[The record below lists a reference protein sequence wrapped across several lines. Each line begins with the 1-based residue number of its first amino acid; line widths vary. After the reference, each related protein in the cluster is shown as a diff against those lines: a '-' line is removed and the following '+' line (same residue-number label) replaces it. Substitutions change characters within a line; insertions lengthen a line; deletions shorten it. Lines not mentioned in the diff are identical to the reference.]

1 MSRRS
6 PANQNKTPEQI
17 AQARI
22 AAQLAADVLTMI
34 APHIRAG
41 VSTAYL
47 DRLCN
52 EYIVNVQ
59 QAIPANVGYGGFPAT
74 VCSSVNHVVCHGIP
88 SEQQILKDG
97 DIINIDVAVIKDG
110 WFGDTSRMYYVG
122 EPSKA
127 ARKLV
132 ETTYAAMWAGIR
144 AVKPRATLGDVGFA
158 IQTVAEKAGYS
169 VVLDYCGH
177 GIGTIYHDDPQVAH
191 YGRPGQGVV
200 LKPGMLFTIE
210 PMINAGK
217 AATRELADGW
227 TVETRDKS
235 LSAQW
240 EHMVLVT
247 DTGFE
252 VLTLAPGETGAK
264 AQIPNPVPAAAE
276 PVVAAAAAPSAG

>member
-1 MSRRS
+1 MSSNRRN
-6 PANQNKTPEQI
+6 ANLIKTPEQMV
-17 AQARI
+17 QARV

-34 APHIRAG
+34 APHVKAG
-41 VSTAYL
+41 VTTAYL
-47 DRLCN
+47 DQLCN
-52 EYIVNVQ
+52 DYIVNVQ

-88 SEQQILKDG
+88 SADQVLKNG

-110 WFGDTSRMYYVG
+110 WHGDTSRMYYVG
-122 EPSKA
+122 EPSKPT
-127 ARKLV
+127 RKLV

-144 AVKPRATLGDVGFA
+144 AVKPKATLGDVGFA

-177 GIGTIYHDDPQVAH
+177 GIGMVYHEDPQVTH
-191 YGRPGQGVV
+191 YGRPGQGMV

-217 AATRELADGW
+217 AATKELSDGW

-240 EHMVLVT
+240 EHMVHVT
-247 DTGFE
+247 ETGFE

-264 AQIPNPVPAAAE
+264 ANIPNAVPAGVE
-276 PVVAAAAAPSAG
+276 PPSAA

>member
-1 MSRRS
+1 MSRRN
-6 PANQNKTPEQI
+6 ANLIKTPEQMV
-17 AQARI
+17 QARV

-34 APHIRAG
+34 APHVKAG
-41 VSTAYL
+41 VTTAYL
-47 DRLCN
+47 DQLCN
-52 EYIVNVQ
+52 DYIVNVQ

-88 SEQQILKDG
+88 SADQVLKNG

-110 WFGDTSRMYYVG
+110 WHGDTSRMYYVG
-122 EPSKA
+122 EPSKPT
-127 ARKLV
+127 RKLV

-144 AVKPRATLGDVGFA
+144 AVKPKATLGDVGFA

-177 GIGTIYHDDPQVAH
+177 GIGMVYHEDPQVTH
-191 YGRPGQGVV
+191 YGRPGQGLV

-217 AATRELADGW
+217 AATKELSDGW

-240 EHMVLVT
+240 EHMVHVT
-247 DTGFE
+247 ETGFE
-252 VLTLAPGETGAK
+252 VLTLAPGETGSK
-264 AQIPNPVPAAAE
+264 ANIPNAVPAGAE
-276 PVVAAAAAPSAG
+276 VSAG

>member
-1 MSRRS
+1 MSATRRN
-6 PANQNKTPEQI
+6 ANLIKTPEQMV
-17 AQARI
+17 QARV

-34 APHIRAG
+34 APHVKPG
-41 VSTAYL
+41 VTTAYL
-47 DRLCN
+47 DKLCN
-52 EYIVNVQ
+52 DYIVNVQ

-88 SEQQILKDG
+88 SETQVLKNG

-110 WFGDTSRMYYVG
+110 WHGDTSRMYYVG
-122 EPSKA
+122 EPSKQT
-127 ARKLV
+127 RKLV

-144 AVKPRATLGDVGFA
+144 AVKPKATLGDVGFA
-158 IQTVAEKAGYS
+158 IQSVAEKAGYS

-177 GIGTIYHDDPQVAH
+177 GIGQVYHEDPQVTH
-191 YGRPGQGVV
+191 YGRPGQGMV

-217 AATRELADGW
+217 AATKELSDGW

-240 EHMVLVT
+240 EHMVHVT
-247 DTGFE
+247 ETGFE

-264 AQIPNPVPAAAE
+264 ANIPNAE
-276 PVVAAAAAPSAG
+276 PAGVAAPSAA

>member
-1 MSRRS
+1 MSATRRN
-6 PANQNKTPEQI
+6 ANLIKTPEQMV
-17 AQARI
+17 QARV

-34 APHIRAG
+34 APHVKAG
-41 VSTAYL
+41 VTTAYL
-47 DRLCN
+47 DQLCN
-52 EYIVNVQ
+52 DYIVNVQ

-88 SEQQILKDG
+88 SADQVLKNG

-110 WFGDTSRMYYVG
+110 WHGDTSRMYYVG
-122 EPSKA
+122 EPSKPT
-127 ARKLV
+127 RKLV

-144 AVKPRATLGDVGFA
+144 AVKPKATLGDVGFA

-177 GIGTIYHDDPQVAH
+177 GIGMVYHEDPQVTH
-191 YGRPGQGVV
+191 YGRPGQGMV

-217 AATRELADGW
+217 AATKELSDGW

-240 EHMVLVT
+240 EHMVHVT
-247 DTGFE
+247 ETGFE
-252 VLTLAPGETGAK
+252 VLTLAPGETGSK
-264 AQIPNPVPAAAE
+264 ANIPNAVPAGVEPASAA
-276 PVVAAAAAPSAG
+276 

>member
-1 MSRRS
+1 MSRRN
-6 PANQNKTPEQI
+6 ANLIKTPEQMV
-17 AQARI
+17 QARV

-34 APHIRAG
+34 APHVKPG
-41 VSTAYL
+41 VTTAYL
-47 DRLCN
+47 DQLCN
-52 EYIVNVQ
+52 DYIVNVQ

-88 SEQQILKDG
+88 SAEQVLKDG

-110 WFGDTSRMYYVG
+110 WHGDTSRMYYVG
-122 EPSKA
+122 EPSKPT
-127 ARKLV
+127 RKLV

-144 AVKPRATLGDVGFA
+144 AVKPKATLGDVGFA

-177 GIGTIYHDDPQVAH
+177 GIGMVYHEDPQVTH
-191 YGRPGQGVV
+191 YGRPGQGMV

-217 AATRELADGW
+217 AATKELSDGW

-240 EHMVLVT
+240 EHMVHVT
-247 DTGFE
+247 ETGFE

-264 AQIPNPVPAAAE
+264 SQIPNAVPAGVEPASAA
-276 PVVAAAAAPSAG
+276 

>member
-1 MSRRS
+1 MSRPSRN
-6 PANQNKTPEQI
+6 ANLIKTPEQMV
-17 AQARI
+17 QARV

-34 APHIRAG
+34 APHVKPG
-41 VSTAYL
+41 VTTAYL
-47 DRLCN
+47 DQLCN
-52 EYIVNVQ
+52 DYIVNVQ

-88 SEQQILKDG
+88 SATQVLKNG

-110 WFGDTSRMYYVG
+110 WHGDTSRMYYVG
-122 EPSKA
+122 EPSKPT
-127 ARKLV
+127 RKLV

-144 AVKPRATLGDVGFA
+144 AVKPKATLGDVGFA

-177 GIGTIYHDDPQVAH
+177 GIGQVYHEDPQVTH
-191 YGRPGQGVV
+191 YGRPGQGMV

-217 AATRELADGW
+217 AATKELSDGW

-240 EHMVLVT
+240 EHMVHVT
-247 DTGFE
+247 ETGFE
-252 VLTLAPGETGAK
+252 VLTLAPGETGSK
-264 AQIPNPVPAAAE
+264 SNIPNAVPAGLEISAE
-276 PVVAAAAAPSAG
+276 

>member
-1 MSRRS
+1 MRNQIKINT
-6 PANQNKTPEQI
+6 PADI
-17 AQARI
+17 AQSR
-22 AAQLAADVLTMI
+22 AAGKLAAEVLAMLV
-34 APHIRAG
+34 PHVKAG
-41 VSTAYL
+41 VTTDQL
-47 DRLCN
+47 DQLCN
-52 EYIVNVQ
+52 DYIVNVQ

-88 SEQQILKDG
+88 SEQLILKQG

-110 WFGDTSRMYYVG
+110 WHGDTSRMYYVG
-122 EPSKA
+122 EPSKS

-177 GIGTIYHDDPQVAH
+177 GIGMVYHEEPQVAH
-191 YGRPGQGVV
+191 YGRPGQGIV

-210 PMINAGK
+210 PMNNAGK
-217 AATRELADGW
+217 AATKELSDGW

-264 AQIPNPVPAAAE
+264 SQIPNAVPAGLEVAPAAG
-276 PVVAAAAAPSAG
+276 APSAA

>member
-1 MSRRS
+1 MSSNRRN
-6 PANQNKTPEQI
+6 ANLIKTPEQI
-17 AQARI
+17 AQARV

-34 APHIRAG
+34 APHVKAG
-41 VSTAYL
+41 VTTAYL
-47 DRLCN
+47 DQLCN
-52 EYIVNVQ
+52 DYIVNVQ

-88 SEQQILKDG
+88 SADQVLKNG

-110 WFGDTSRMYYVG
+110 WHGDTSRMYYVG
-122 EPSKA
+122 EPSKPT
-127 ARKLV
+127 RKLV

-144 AVKPRATLGDVGFA
+144 AVKPKATLGDVGFA

-177 GIGTIYHDDPQVAH
+177 GIGMVYHEDPQVTH
-191 YGRPGQGVV
+191 YGRPGQGMV

-217 AATRELADGW
+217 AATKELSDGW

-240 EHMVLVT
+240 EHMVHVT
-247 DTGFE
+247 ETGFE

-264 AQIPNPVPAAAE
+264 ANIPNAVPAGVE
-276 PVVAAAAAPSAG
+276 PPSAA

>member
-1 MSRRS
+1 MSRRN
-6 PANQNKTPEQI
+6 ANPIKSPEQI
-17 AQARI
+17 VMARV

-34 APHIRAG
+34 APHVKPG

-47 DRLCN
+47 DKLCN
-52 EYIVNVQ
+52 DYIVNVQ

-88 SEQQILKDG
+88 SEELILKEG
-97 DIINIDVAVIKDG
+97 DIINLDVAVIKDG
-110 WFGDTSRMYYVG
+110 WHGDTSRMYYVG
-122 EPSKA
+122 EPSKS

-177 GIGTIYHDDPQVAH
+177 GIGMVYHEEPQVTH
-191 YGRPGQGVV
+191 YGRPGQGIV

-217 AATRELADGW
+217 AATRELSDGW

-240 EHMVLVT
+240 EHMVAVT
-247 DTGFE
+247 ETGFE

-264 AQIPNPVPAAAE
+264 SQIPNAVPAGASAA
-276 PVVAAAAAPSAG
+276 

>member
-1 MSRRS
+1 MSSTRRN
-6 PANQNKTPEQI
+6 ANLIKTPEQMV
-17 AQARI
+17 QARV

-34 APHIRAG
+34 APHVKPG
-41 VSTAYL
+41 VTTAYL
-47 DRLCN
+47 DQLCN
-52 EYIVNVQ
+52 DYIVNVQ

-88 SEQQILKDG
+88 SETQVLKNG

-110 WFGDTSRMYYVG
+110 WHGDTSRMYYVG
-122 EPSKA
+122 EPSKPT
-127 ARKLV
+127 RKLV

-144 AVKPRATLGDVGFA
+144 AVKPKATLGDVGFA

-177 GIGTIYHDDPQVAH
+177 GIGMVYHEDPQVTH
-191 YGRPGQGVV
+191 YGRPGQGLV

-217 AATRELADGW
+217 AATKELSDGW

-240 EHMVLVT
+240 EHMVHVT
-247 DTGFE
+247 ETGFE
-252 VLTLAPGETGAK
+252 VLTLAPGETGSK
-264 AQIPNPVPAAAE
+264 ANIPNALPAGVE
-276 PVVAAAAAPSAG
+276 PPAAPSAA

>member
-1 MSRRS
+1 MSATRRN
-6 PANQNKTPEQI
+6 ANLIKTPEQMV
-17 AQARI
+17 QARV

-34 APHIRAG
+34 APHVKPG
-41 VSTAYL
+41 VTTAYL
-47 DRLCN
+47 DQLCN
-52 EYIVNVQ
+52 DYIVNVQ

-88 SEQQILKDG
+88 SAEQVLKNG

-110 WFGDTSRMYYVG
+110 WHGDTSRMYYVG
-122 EPSKA
+122 EPSKST
-127 ARKLV
+127 RKLV

-144 AVKPRATLGDVGFA
+144 AVKPKATLGDVGFA

-177 GIGTIYHDDPQVAH
+177 GIGMVYHEDPQVTH
-191 YGRPGQGVV
+191 YGRPGQGMV

-217 AATRELADGW
+217 AATKELSDGW

-240 EHMVLVT
+240 EHMVHVT
-247 DTGFE
+247 ETGFE

-264 AQIPNPVPAAAE
+264 SNIPNAMPAGAE
-276 PVVAAAAAPSAG
+276 EISAG

>member
-1 MSRRS
+1 MSRRN
-6 PANQNKTPEQI
+6 ANLIKSPEQI
-17 AQARI
+17 VLARV

-34 APHIRAG
+34 GPHIKPG
-41 VSTAYL
+41 VTTAYL
-47 DRLCN
+47 DQLCN
-52 EYIVNVQ
+52 DYIVNVQ
-59 QAIPANVGYGGFPAT
+59 KVTPANVGYGGFPAT

-88 SEQQILKDG
+88 SETEVLKDG

-110 WFGDTSRMYYVG
+110 WHGDTSRMYYVG

-158 IQTVAEKAGYS
+158 IQTVAEKAGFS

-177 GIGTIYHDDPQVAH
+177 GIGMTYHEDPQVTH
-191 YGRPGQGVV
+191 YGRPGQGLI

-210 PMINAGK
+210 PMINAGR
-217 AATRELADGW
+217 AATKELDDGW

-240 EHMVLVT
+240 EHMVTVT
-247 DTGFE
+247 ETGFE

-264 AQIPNPVPAAAE
+264 GDIPIV
-276 PVVAAAAAPSAG
+276 G

>member
-1 MSRRS
+1 MSSTRRS
-6 PANQNKTPEQI
+6 ANLIKTPEQI
-17 AQARI
+17 VQARV

-34 APHIRAG
+34 GPHIKAG
-41 VSTAYL
+41 VTTAYL
-47 DRLCN
+47 DQLCN
-52 EYIVNVQ
+52 DYIVNVQ

-88 SEQQILKDG
+88 SDGEVLKNG

-110 WFGDTSRMYYVG
+110 WHGDTSRMYYVG
-122 EPSKA
+122 EPSRPT
-127 ARKLV
+127 RKLV

-144 AVKPRATLGDVGFA
+144 AVKPKATLGDVGFA

-177 GIGTIYHDDPQVAH
+177 GIGMVYHEDPQVTH
-191 YGRPGQGVV
+191 YGRPGQGMV

-217 AATRELADGW
+217 AATRELSDGW

-240 EHMVLVT
+240 EHMVHVT

-252 VLTLAPGETGAK
+252 VLTLAPGETGARS
-264 AQIPNPVPAAAE
+264 QIPNAVPAGVE
-276 PVVAAAAAPSAG
+276 ISAG

>member
-1 MSRRS
+1 MSSNRRN
-6 PANQNKTPEQI
+6 ANLIKTPEQMV
-17 AQARI
+17 QARV

-34 APHIRAG
+34 APHVKPG
-41 VSTAYL
+41 VTTAYL
-47 DRLCN
+47 DQLCN
-52 EYIVNVQ
+52 DYIVNVQ

-88 SEQQILKDG
+88 SADQVLKNG

-110 WFGDTSRMYYVG
+110 WHGDTSRMYYVG
-122 EPSKA
+122 EPSKPT
-127 ARKLV
+127 RKLV

-144 AVKPRATLGDVGFA
+144 AVKPKATLGDVGFA

-177 GIGTIYHDDPQVAH
+177 GIGMVYHEDPQVTH
-191 YGRPGQGVV
+191 YGRPGQGMV

-217 AATRELADGW
+217 AATKELSDGW

-240 EHMVLVT
+240 EHMVHVT
-247 DTGFE
+247 ETGFE
-252 VLTLAPGETGAK
+252 VLTLAPGETGSK
-264 AQIPNPVPAAAE
+264 SNIPNATPAGAE
-276 PVVAAAAAPSAG
+276 EVSAG

>member
-1 MSRRS
+1 MSRRN
-6 PANQNKTPEQI
+6 ANLIKTPEQMV
-17 AQARI
+17 QARV

-34 APHIRAG
+34 APHVKPG
-41 VSTAYL
+41 VTTAYL
-47 DRLCN
+47 DQLCN
-52 EYIVNVQ
+52 DYIVNVQ

-88 SEQQILKDG
+88 SAEQVLKNG

-110 WFGDTSRMYYVG
+110 WHGDTSRMYYVG
-122 EPSKA
+122 EPSKPT
-127 ARKLV
+127 RKLV

-144 AVKPRATLGDVGFA
+144 AVKPKATLGDVGFA

-177 GIGTIYHDDPQVAH
+177 GIGMVYHEDPQVTH
-191 YGRPGQGVV
+191 YGRPGQGMV

-217 AATRELADGW
+217 AATKELSDGW

-240 EHMVLVT
+240 EHMVHVT
-247 DTGFE
+247 ETGFE

-264 AQIPNPVPAAAE
+264 AQIPNAVPAGVE
-276 PVVAAAAAPSAG
+276 PPSAA

>member
-1 MSRRS
+1 MSRRN
-6 PANQNKTPEQI
+6 ANLIKTPEQI
-17 AQARI
+17 VQARV

-34 APHIRAG
+34 APHVKPG
-41 VSTAYL
+41 VTTGYL
-47 DRLCN
+47 DKLCN
-52 EYIVNVQ
+52 DYIVNVQ

-88 SEQQILKDG
+88 SDTQVLKNG

-110 WFGDTSRMYYVG
+110 WHGDTSRMYYVG
-122 EPSKA
+122 EPSKPT
-127 ARKLV
+127 RKLV

-144 AVKPRATLGDVGFA
+144 AVKPKATLGDVGFA

-177 GIGTIYHDDPQVAH
+177 GIGQVYHEDPQVTH
-191 YGRPGQGVV
+191 YGRPGQGMV

-217 AATRELADGW
+217 AATKELSDGW

-240 EHMVLVT
+240 EHMVYVT
-247 DTGFE
+247 ETGFE

-264 AQIPNPVPAAAE
+264 ANIPNALPAGVEA
-276 PVVAAAAAPSAG
+276 PPSAA

>member
-1 MSRRS
+1 MSRRN
-6 PANQNKTPEQI
+6 ANLIKTPEQMV
-17 AQARI
+17 QARV

-34 APHIRAG
+34 APHVKPG
-41 VSTAYL
+41 VTTAYL
-47 DRLCN
+47 DQLCN
-52 EYIVNVQ
+52 DYIVNVQ

-88 SEQQILKDG
+88 SATQVLKNG

-110 WFGDTSRMYYVG
+110 WHGDTSRMYYVG
-122 EPSKA
+122 EPSKPT
-127 ARKLV
+127 RKLV

-144 AVKPRATLGDVGFA
+144 AVKPKATLGDVGFA

-177 GIGTIYHDDPQVAH
+177 GIGQVYHEDPQVTH
-191 YGRPGQGVV
+191 YGRPGQGMV

-217 AATRELADGW
+217 AATKELSDGW

-240 EHMVLVT
+240 EHMVHVT
-247 DTGFE
+247 ETGFE
-252 VLTLAPGETGAK
+252 VLTLAPGETGSK
-264 AQIPNPVPAAAE
+264 ANIPNAVPAGVE
-276 PVVAAAAAPSAG
+276 ISAD

>member
-1 MSRRS
+1 MSRPSRN
-6 PANQNKTPEQI
+6 ANLIKSPEQI
-17 AQARI
+17 VMARV

-34 APHIRAG
+34 GPHIKAG
-41 VSTAYL
+41 VTTAHL
-47 DRLCN
+47 DQLCN
-52 EYIVNVQ
+52 DYIVNVQ
-59 QAIPANVGYGGFPAT
+59 QVIPANVGYGGFPAT
-74 VCSSVNHVVCHGIP
+74 VCSSINHVVCHGIP
-88 SEQQILKDG
+88 SPDEVLKDG

-110 WFGDTSRMYYVG
+110 WHGDTSRMYYVG
-122 EPSKA
+122 EPSKN

-158 IQTVAEKAGYS
+158 IQTVAEKAGFS

-177 GIGTIYHDDPQVAH
+177 GIGQVYHEETQVTH

-200 LKPGMLFTIE
+200 LKPGILFTIE
-210 PMINAGK
+210 PMINAGR
-217 AATRELADGW
+217 AATKELDDGW

-247 DTGFE
+247 ETGFE

-264 AQIPNPVPAAAE
+264 AQIPIV
-276 PVVAAAAAPSAG
+276 G

>member
-1 MSRRS
+1 MSRRN
-6 PANQNKTPEQI
+6 ANLIKSPEQI
-17 AQARI
+17 VQARV

-34 APHIRAG
+34 GPHIKAG
-41 VSTAYL
+41 VTTAHL
-47 DRLCN
+47 DQLCN
-52 EYIVNVQ
+52 DYIVNVQ

-88 SEQQILKDG
+88 SPDELLKEG

-110 WFGDTSRMYYVG
+110 WHGDTSRMYYVG
-122 EPSKA
+122 EPSKPT
-127 ARKLV
+127 RKLV

-144 AVKPRATLGDVGFA
+144 AVKPKATLGDVGFA

-177 GIGTIYHDDPQVAH
+177 GIGMVYHEEPQVAH

-217 AATRELADGW
+217 AATKELSDGW

-247 DTGFE
+247 ETGFE

-264 AQIPNPVPAAAE
+264 AQIPNAVPAG
-276 PVVAAAAAPSAG
+276 AAASAA

>member
-1 MSRRS
+1 MSATRRN
-6 PANQNKTPEQI
+6 ANLIKTPEQMV
-17 AQARI
+17 QARV

-34 APHIRAG
+34 APHVKPG
-41 VSTAYL
+41 VTTAYL
-47 DRLCN
+47 DQLCN
-52 EYIVNVQ
+52 DYIVNVQ

-88 SEQQILKDG
+88 SATQVLKEG

-110 WFGDTSRMYYVG
+110 WHGDTSRMYYVG
-122 EPSKA
+122 EPSKPT
-127 ARKLV
+127 RKLV

-144 AVKPRATLGDVGFA
+144 AVKPKATLGDVGFA

-177 GIGTIYHDDPQVAH
+177 GIGMVYHEDPQVTH
-191 YGRPGQGVV
+191 YGRPGQGMV

-217 AATRELADGW
+217 AATKELSDGW

-240 EHMVLVT
+240 EHMVHVT
-247 DTGFE
+247 ETGFE

-264 AQIPNPVPAAAE
+264 SQIPNAVPAGVEISAE
-276 PVVAAAAAPSAG
+276 

>member
-1 MSRRS
+1 MSRRN
-6 PANQNKTPEQI
+6 ANLIKTPEQMV
-17 AQARI
+17 QARV

-34 APHIRAG
+34 APHVKPG
-41 VSTAYL
+41 VTTAYL
-47 DRLCN
+47 DQLCN
-52 EYIVNVQ
+52 DYIVNVQ

-88 SEQQILKDG
+88 SDTQVLKNG

-110 WFGDTSRMYYVG
+110 WHGDTSRMYYVG
-122 EPSKA
+122 EPSKPT
-127 ARKLV
+127 RKLV

-144 AVKPRATLGDVGFA
+144 AVKPKATLGDVGFA

-177 GIGTIYHDDPQVAH
+177 GIGQVYHEDPQVTH
-191 YGRPGQGVV
+191 YGRPGQGMV

-217 AATRELADGW
+217 AATKELSDGW

-240 EHMVLVT
+240 EHMVHVT
-247 DTGFE
+247 ETGFE

-264 AQIPNPVPAAAE
+264 ANIPNAVPAGVEAV
-276 PVVAAAAAPSAG
+276 PPAAPSAA

>member
-1 MSRRS
+1 MSRRN
-6 PANQNKTPEQI
+6 ANPIKSPEQI
-17 AQARI
+17 VMARV

-34 APHIRAG
+34 APHVKPG

-47 DRLCN
+47 DKLCN
-52 EYIVNVQ
+52 DYIVNVQ

-88 SEQQILKDG
+88 SAELILKDG

-110 WFGDTSRMYYVG
+110 WHGDTSRMYYVG
-122 EPSKA
+122 EPSKS

-177 GIGTIYHDDPQVAH
+177 GIGMVYHEEPQVTH
-191 YGRPGQGVV
+191 YGRPGQGIV

-217 AATRELADGW
+217 AATRELSDGW

-240 EHMVLVT
+240 EHMVVVT
-247 DTGFE
+247 ETGFE

-264 AQIPNPVPAAAE
+264 SHIPNAVPAG
-276 PVVAAAAAPSAG
+276 AAPAQGASAA